1 MFTIGTI
8 VKPLPTADSEYS
20 VCGNSV
26 LQEAKV
32 VDIFTR
38 QANGNNISIEITK
51 HINPH
56 VIGKRYKVDD
66 RYFKAVESDW
76 VWIDAYKATDEKMC
90 CKGKQYRMSVEDT
103 YNGDVVL
110 GSKGYHV
117 CCNLLDCFREYPY
130 AYNRRYFKVKALVK
144 RTDFQYMNPNN
155 TTLVAKA
162 IKFTEE
168 LDYDTVLDAW
178 REHLDCRN

>member
-1 MFTIGTI
+1 MFTVNTI

-32 VDIFTR
+32 VEVFPR
-38 QANGNNISIEITK
+38 QANGNNIKIEITK
-51 HINPH
+51 HVNPN
-56 VIGKRYKVDD
+56 VIGKKYKVDD
-66 RYFKAVESDW
+66 RYFKEVESDW
-76 VWIDAYKATDEKMC
+76 IWVDAYKATDENMC
-90 CKGKQYRMSVEDT
+90 CKGKQYRMNVEDNYSGT
-103 YNGDVVL
+103 VAL

-117 CCNLLDCFREYPY
+117 CVALVDCFREYPY

-144 RTDFQYMNPNN
+144 RSDYRYFNPNN

-168 LDYDTVLDAW
+168 LHYTEVIEAWLD
-178 REHLDCRN
+178 HLDNN